1 LPSKWDSFDVENEL
15 NKIDSD
21 TNNKTRSQFQQELQS
36 VEYELEAILAT
47 LDTIRGDMKL
57 KKRRKQLAEEI
68 TTRYFPQIDSLRQ
81 LLD

>member
-1 LPSKWDSFDVENEL
+1 MENEL